1 LWRVFFI
8 NNFSDIYPVKGII
21 MRKEKKRFLYSLVFP
36 GLFLLLIW
44 LIKIVEV
51 TLHLNFSF
59 LGIFPLRV
67 KGLIGII
74 TAPLIHSDFEH
85 LAANSLPIL
94 ILGTGLFYFYQKIAV
109 KVFFLTWF
117 ISNVWIWF
125 GARYAYHIGASGLI
139 YGIAFF
145 LFFSGVIRKNI
156 KLMAI
161 SLLVVFLYG
170 SMVWG
175 LLPIQPRV
183 SWESHLMGAIAGL
196 VLAFYYRDR
205 GPRRKIYSWELE
217 EEEEDEDDENAYW
230 NVNYHYTE
238 NEDEKDNP

>member
-8 NNFSDIYPVKGII
+8 NNFLDIYPVKGII
-21 MRKEKKRFLYSLVFP
+21 MRKEKKRFFYSLVFP

-94 ILGTGLFYFYQKIAV
+94 ILGTGLF
-109 KVFFLTWF
+109 
-117 ISNVWIWF
+117 
-125 GARYAYHIGASGLI
+125 
-139 YGIAFF
+139 
-145 LFFSGVIRKNI
+145 
-156 KLMAI
+156 
-161 SLLVVFLYG
+161 
-170 SMVWG
+170 
-175 LLPIQPRV
+175 
-183 SWESHLMGAIAGL
+183 
-196 VLAFYYRDR
+196 
-205 GPRRKIYSWELE
+205 
-217 EEEEDEDDENAYW
+217 
-230 NVNYHYTE
+230 
-238 NEDEKDNP
+238 